1 MKFRILAPFLAIAV
15 ATGSARAQAKYLPE
29 SNNAALRYWAALD
42 EMRDNPYTDE
52 ATRSMLSA
60 VMRGE
65 TAWKEEKMGPVL
77 DLYAD
82 SIQTMQRGTRLP
94 DCNWGLDYQLG
105 NLNVAQMMMRSRGL
119 EQLNT
124 VEGVRQLAK
133 GDSKAA
139 VETWRAGIRFSQD
152 LGRGG
157 PVIHA
162 LVASAMLMDELNA
175 LSNYAGPGKL
185 PEAQRE
191 ELYSA
196 LKAMPEDGFDWGVSW
211 GVETAMGEGWLRKLR
226 TMNDPSAYY
235 KRIGMPV
242 PKGVPPS
249 EQDVEKYSEFM
260 LAAQGALREPPERAK
275 ALLEDLES
283 KERKLSQVLQL
294 QMAGL
299 GLVKCNETRGKV
311 GEARAQLLQ
320 ALSEK

>member
-29 SNNAALRYWAALD
+29 SNNAALRYWTALD
-42 EMRDNPYTDE
+42 EMRDDPYTE
-52 ATRSMLSA
+52 EVTHNMLSA
-60 VMRGE
+60 VMKGE
-65 TAWKEEKMGPVL
+65 TTWNEEKMGPAL
-77 DLYAD
+77 DVYAG
-82 SIQTMQRGTRLP
+82 SIRTMQRGTKLP

-105 NLNVAQMMMRSRGL
+105 NLNIAQMMMRSRAL
-119 EQLNT
+119 EELNT

-162 LVASAMLMDELNA
+162 LVASAMLIDELHA
-175 LSNYAGPGKL
+175 VANYAGPGKL

-191 ELYSA
+191 ELYAA

-211 GVETAMGEGWLRKLR
+211 GVETAMGTEWLGKLR
-226 TMNDPSAYY
+226 TMDDPGGYY
-235 KRIGMPV
+235 KRIGMQV

-260 LAAQGALREPPERAK
+260 LAAQGSLREPPEKAK
-275 ALLEDLES
+275 PLLEDLES
-283 KERKLSQVLQL
+283 RESKLSEVVQL
-294 QMAGL
+294 RVVDP
-299 GLVKCNETRGKV
+299 VKCNERRGKV
-311 GEARAQLLQ
+311 MEAREHLLQ
-320 ALSEK
+320 ALSAK